1 MAESSATELSV
12 SENRASGAMFF
23 SIFGSVWL
31 AMWCHEIYGT
41 APLMQTSIAIFGAAL
56 FLLSFW
62 LRLRCRIASKND
74 SNATERARTRR
85 KFMIINA
92 VQWLAIFI
100 VANTLVNTN
109 HRVWVVPSVIL
120 IVGLHFIPLGTI
132 FRHRPHY
139 ITGIALILLA
149 IVYPFAAVGGPTSAI
164 GALGTGVILW
174 LSAMSSIFVSFRTED
189 TDLCESFRQ
198 TADD

>member
-23 SIFGSVWL
+23 SIFGLAWL
-31 AMWCHEIYGT
+31 AMWCHETYGA

-56 FLLSFW
+56 FLMSFW
-62 LRLRCRIASKND
+62 LRLRGRSASKND
-74 SNATERARTRR
+74 SNASERARTRR

-100 VANTLVNTN
+100 VANTLVNTK

-132 FRHRPHY
+132 FRHQPHY

-174 LSAMSSIFVSFRTED
+174 LSAMSSIFVSWRTEHNYRY
-189 TDLCESFRQ
+189 ESLQ
-198 TADD
+198 